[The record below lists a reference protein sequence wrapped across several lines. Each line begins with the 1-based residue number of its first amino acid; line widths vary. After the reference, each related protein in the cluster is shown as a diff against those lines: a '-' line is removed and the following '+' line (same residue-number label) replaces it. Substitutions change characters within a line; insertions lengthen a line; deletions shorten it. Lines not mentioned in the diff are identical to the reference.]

1 MRKKKIVVFFRN
13 DDVRDK
19 LDDSLIRLTGICTKY
34 GVSIAHAVEP
44 ANVSEEVVDW
54 LISQKKQ
61 YPGLVE
67 IIQHGYS
74 HNLENPGQ
82 KMEFGGNR
90 SFEDQ
95 FADLKKGKELM
106 DKYFGDL
113 WSPVFTFP
121 YGTYNQATLK
131 AIEQLGYHTISS
143 KMQYSFKVRMK
154 NFAGK
159 LLGKDVLMGKKIN
172 YHPGIRKGYN
182 FREISVSANL
192 IKRYRGENL
201 ADHYTLDEIKTQ
213 VRMALKYTHI
223 LGVLFH
229 HRYHGDHIGLTEELI
244 IYLRKLGVRFST
256 ISNMNVK
263 R

>member
-1 MRKKKIVVFFRN
+1 MGRKKAVVFFRN

-19 LDDSLIRLTGICTKY
+19 LDDSLIRLTEVCMKY
-34 GVSIAHAVEP
+34 GVSISHAVEP
-44 ANVSEEVVDW
+44 ANVTEEVVDW

-74 HNLENPGQ
+74 HNLANPGQ

-90 SFEDQ
+90 TFDDQ
-95 FADLKKGKELM
+95 FADLKKGKEIM
-106 DKYFGDL
+106 DKLFGDL

-143 KMQYSFKVRMK
+143 KMQYSSKVRLK
-154 NFAGK
+154 NFVGK
-159 LLGKDVLMGKKIN
+159 LLGKDILMGKKIN

-182 FREISVSANL
+182 LREISVSANL
-192 IKRYRGENL
+192 IKKYHGENL
-201 ADHYTLDEIKTQ
+201 ADHYTLEEIKAQ
-213 VRMALKYTHI
+213 VRLALKHTGV

-229 HRYHGDHIGLTEELI
+229 HRYHGDQIGLTEDLI
-244 IYLRKLGVRFST
+244 IYLKKKGVRFST
-256 ISNMNVK
+256 ISNIK